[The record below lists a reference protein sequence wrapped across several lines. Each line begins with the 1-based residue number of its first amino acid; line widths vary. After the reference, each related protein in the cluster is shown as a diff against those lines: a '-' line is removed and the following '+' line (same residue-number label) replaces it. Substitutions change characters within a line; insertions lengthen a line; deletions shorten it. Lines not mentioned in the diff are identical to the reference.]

1 MGTEAFSEKGI
12 PGRTRPLQT
21 DTMTPD
27 QHDDALPDSQ
37 NAVQLVGPGRL
48 LLNRSKDV
56 PQPGPHQIVVKVEA
70 VGLCFSDLKLWNQF
84 SAHPR
89 KGEIVSGIAQEVLQ
103 QIPSYVPGE
112 LPTVPGHEVSCRI
125 VAVGSHVTRHK
136 VGERC
141 LVQTDYRTLP
151 TNGSN
156 AAFGYNFEGGLQ
168 EYVLMDERVVV
179 DATTGVR
186 SLIAVSE
193 DPSASAVALVEP
205 WACVENSY
213 STRNRRTLA
222 PGGRLL
228 VVADAGHDVTGLE
241 SAAQPGQPPLSVTI
255 VAAAEVDMTWAG
267 AKTTVTRG
275 RDVGE
280 LADASFD
287 DIVYFGADKTTIDLL
302 NDKLAAGGIIN
313 VVLAGSTIGTP
324 VSVGVGRIHYEGTRW
339 IGTATASAAD
349 SYATIPPSGELRPGD
364 SLLAVGAAGPM
375 GQMHILRSLSAGVGG
390 LTVVGTDLDDARL
403 QSLLAKAE
411 PLARA
416 NGVSLRL
423 VNTNSEPLGGTFSY
437 HLILVPL
444 PSLVADA
451 VTSSEDH
458 ALINIFAGIAV
469 ATRQDID
476 LDRYI
481 AGRGYMF
488 GSSGSVVSDM
498 EVLLERIAAGRL
510 DTNLSV
516 DAISGM
522 AGAADGLA
530 ALQDRTMAG
539 KIVIYPS
546 LSEVG
551 LLSLADLRGAFPT
564 VAAKLADGHWCLEAE
579 KELLKV
585 AASPPPKN
593 ADDRHD

>member
-1 MGTEAFSEKGI
+1 
-12 PGRTRPLQT
+12 
-21 DTMTPD
+21 MTPD
-27 QHDDALPDSQ
+27 QHGDALPASQ

-48 LLNRSKDV
+48 VLNRSKDV

-70 VGLCFSDLKLWNQF
+70 VGLCFSDLKLLNQF

-89 KGEIVSGIAQEVLQ
+89 KGEIVSGIAPEVLQ

-125 VAVGSHVTRHK
+125 VAVGSDVTRHR

-151 TNGSN
+151 TKGSN

-179 DATTGVR
+179 DTVTGVR

-193 DPSASAVALVEP
+193 EPSASAVALVEP

-213 STRNRRTLA
+213 STTNRRTLA

-228 VVADAGHDVTGLE
+228 VVAEDGHAVMGLAE
-241 SAAQPGQPPLSVTI
+241 AAKPGQPPASVTI
-255 VAAAEVDMTWAG
+255 VASAEVDLPWAG
-267 AKTTVTRG
+267 PSVAVIRASDV
-275 RDVGE
+275 RD
-280 LADASFD
+280 LPDASFD
-287 DIVYFGADKTTIDLL
+287 DIVYFGASKLTIDVL
-302 NDKLAAGGIIN
+302 NDKLAVGAIIN
-313 VVLAGSTIGTP
+313 VVLAGATIGAP
-324 VSVGVGRIHYEGTRW
+324 VSVGVGRVHYEATRW
-339 IGTATASAAD
+339 IGTVANSAAE
-349 SYATIPPSGELRPGD
+349 SYVTVPPSGELRPGD
-364 SLLAVGAAGPM
+364 TLLAVGAAGPM
-375 GQMHILRSLSAGVGG
+375 GQMHILRSLSADLDG

-403 QSLLAKAE
+403 RSLLAKAQ
-411 PLARA
+411 PLAQA

-423 VNTNSEPLGGTFSY
+423 LNTSSQPLVGTFSY
-437 HLILVPL
+437 HLILVPM

-451 VTSSEDH
+451 VQSSEDRG
-458 ALINIFAGIAV
+458 LINIFAGIAV
-469 ATRQDID
+469 ATRHDID
-476 LDRYI
+476 LDAYI
-481 AGRGYMF
+481 ARRCYMF

-498 EVLLERIAAGRL
+498 EVLLSRIATGQL

-516 DAISGM
+516 DAVSGM

-546 LSEVG
+546 LHEVG
-551 LLSLADLRGAFPT
+551 LLSLADLGGAFPT
-564 VAAKLADGHWCLEAE
+564 VASKLADGHWCLEAE
-579 KELLKV
+579 RELLKV
-585 AASPPPKN
+585 AGSPPPAP
-593 ADDRHD
+593 ADDKHD

>member
-1 MGTEAFSEKGI
+1 
-12 PGRTRPLQT
+12 
-21 DTMTPD
+21 MTPD
-27 QHDDALPDSQ
+27 QHGDALPASQ

-48 LLNRSKDV
+48 VLNRSKDV

-89 KGEIVSGIAQEVLQ
+89 KGEIVSGIAPEVLQ

-125 VAVGSHVTRHK
+125 VAVGSDVTRHR

-151 TNGSN
+151 TKGSN

-179 DATTGVR
+179 DTVTGVR
-186 SLIAVSE
+186 ALIAVSE
-193 DPSASAVALVEP
+193 EPSASAVALVEP

-213 STRNRRTLA
+213 STTNRRTLA

-228 VVADAGHDVTGLE
+228 VVAEDGHAVMGLAE
-241 SAAQPGQPPLSVTI
+241 AAKPGQPPASVTI
-255 VAAAEVDMTWAG
+255 VASAEVDLPWAG
-267 AKTTVTRG
+267 PSVAVIRASDV
-275 RDVGE
+275 RD
-280 LADASFD
+280 LPDASFD
-287 DIVYFGADKTTIDLL
+287 DIVYFGASKLTIDVL
-302 NDKLAAGGIIN
+302 NDKLAVGAIIN
-313 VVLAGSTIGTP
+313 VVLAGATIGAP
-324 VSVGVGRIHYEGTRW
+324 VSVGVGRVHYEATRW
-339 IGTATASAAD
+339 IGTVANSAAE
-349 SYATIPPSGELRPGD
+349 SYVTVPPSGELRPGD

-375 GQMHILRSLSAGVGG
+375 GQMHILRSLSADVDG
-390 LTVVGTDLDDARL
+390 LSVVGTDLDDARL
-403 QSLLAKAE
+403 RSLLAKAQ
-411 PLARA
+411 PVAQA

-423 VNTNSEPLGGTFSY
+423 LNTSSQPLVGTFSY
-437 HLILVPL
+437 HLILVPM

-451 VTSSEDH
+451 VQSSEDRG
-458 ALINIFAGIAV
+458 LINIFAGIAV
-469 ATRQDID
+469 ATRHDID
-476 LDRYI
+476 LDAYI
-481 AGRGYMF
+481 ARRCYMF

-498 EVLLERIAAGRL
+498 EVLLDRIATGRL

-516 DAISGM
+516 DAVSGM

-546 LSEVG
+546 LHEVG
-551 LLSLADLRGAFPT
+551 LLSLADLSGAFPT
-564 VAAKLADGHWCLEAE
+564 VASKLADGHWCLEAE
-579 KELLKV
+579 RELLKV
-585 AASPPPKN
+585 AGSPPPAP
-593 ADDRHD
+593 ADDKHD

>member
-1 MGTEAFSEKGI
+1 
-12 PGRTRPLQT
+12 
-21 DTMTPD
+21 MTQD
-27 QHDDALPDSQ
+27 QHDDALPASQ

-56 PQPGPHQIVVKVEA
+56 PRPGPRQIVVKVEA

-89 KGEIVSGIAQEVLQ
+89 KGKIVSGIAQEVLA

-125 VAVGSHVTRHK
+125 VALGSQVTRHK
-136 VGERC
+136 IGERC
-141 LVQTDYRTLP
+141 LVQTDYRTLT

-179 DATTGVR
+179 DAATGVR
-186 SLIAVSE
+186 SLIPVSE

-213 STRNRRTLA
+213 STKNRRTLA

-228 VVADAGHDVTGLE
+228 VVADEGHVVAGLE
-241 SAAQPGQPPLSVTI
+241 SAVQPGQPPASVTI
-255 VAAAEVDMTWAG
+255 VAPTEVDMAWTG
-267 AKTTVTRG
+267 SSVTVTG
-275 RDVGE
+275 RRDLGE
-280 LADASFD
+280 LLDASFD
-287 DIVYFGADKTTIDLL
+287 DIVYFGASKATIDLL
-302 NDKLAAGGIIN
+302 NDKLAAGGIVN
-313 VVLAGSTIGTP
+313 VVLAGATIGAP

-339 IGTATASAAD
+339 IGTQTSSAAD
-349 SYATIPPSGELRPGD
+349 SYATIPISGELRPGD

-375 GQMHILRSLSAGVGG
+375 GQMHILRSLSLGVDG
-390 LTVVGTDLDDARL
+390 LTIVGSDLDDARL

-423 VNTNSEPLGGTFSY
+423 VNTTSEPLVGSYSY

-451 VTSSEDH
+451 VTTSQDH
-458 ALINIFAGIAV
+458 GLINVFAGIAV

-481 AGRGYMF
+481 ARHCYMF

-516 DAISGM
+516 DAVSGM

-551 LLSLADLRGAFPT
+551 LLSLAELSGTFPT
-564 VAAKLADGHWCLEAE
+564 VAAKLADGHWCREAE
-579 KELLKV
+579 QELLKV
-585 AASPPPKN
+585 AVSLPPKN

>member
-1 MGTEAFSEKGI
+1 
-12 PGRTRPLQT
+12 
-21 DTMTPD
+21 MTPD
-27 QHDDALPDSQ
+27 QHGDALPASQ

-48 LLNRSKDV
+48 VLNRSKDV

-70 VGLCFSDLKLWNQF
+70 VGLCFSDLKLLNQF

-89 KGEIVSGIAQEVLQ
+89 KGEIVSGIAPEVLQ

-125 VAVGSHVTRHK
+125 VAVGSDVTRHR

-151 TNGSN
+151 TKGSN

-179 DATTGVR
+179 DTVTGVR

-193 DPSASAVALVEP
+193 EPSASAVALVEP

-213 STRNRRTLA
+213 STTNRRTLA

-228 VVADAGHDVTGLE
+228 VVAEDGHAVMGLAE
-241 SAAQPGQPPLSVTI
+241 AAKPGQPPASVTI
-255 VAAAEVDMTWAG
+255 VASAEVDLPWAG
-267 AKTTVTRG
+267 PSVAVIRASDV
-275 RDVGE
+275 RD
-280 LADASFD
+280 LPDASFD
-287 DIVYFGADKTTIDLL
+287 DIVYFGASKLTIDVL
-302 NDKLAAGGIIN
+302 NDKLAVGAIIN
-313 VVLAGSTIGTP
+313 VVLAGATIGAP
-324 VSVGVGRIHYEGTRW
+324 VSVGVGRVHYEATRW
-339 IGTATASAAD
+339 IGTVANSAAE
-349 SYATIPPSGELRPGD
+349 SYVTVPPSGELRPGD
-364 SLLAVGAAGPM
+364 TLLAVGAAGPM
-375 GQMHILRSLSAGVGG
+375 GQMHILRSLSADVDG
-390 LTVVGTDLDDARL
+390 LSVVGTDLDDARL
-403 QSLLAKAE
+403 RSLLAKAQ
-411 PLARA
+411 PLAQA

-423 VNTNSEPLGGTFSY
+423 LNTSSQPLVGTFSY
-437 HLILVPL
+437 HLILVPM

-451 VTSSEDH
+451 VQSSEDRG
-458 ALINIFAGIAV
+458 LINIFAGIAV
-469 ATRQDID
+469 ATRHDID
-476 LDRYI
+476 LDAYI
-481 AGRGYMF
+481 ARRCYMF

-498 EVLLERIAAGRL
+498 EVLLSRIATGQL

-516 DAISGM
+516 DAVSGM

-546 LSEVG
+546 LHEVG
-551 LLSLADLRGAFPT
+551 LLSLADLGGAFPT
-564 VAAKLADGHWCLEAE
+564 VASKLADGHWCLEAE
-579 KELLKV
+579 RELLKV
-585 AASPPPKN
+585 AGSPPPAP
-593 ADDRHD
+593 ADDKHD

>member
-1 MGTEAFSEKGI
+1 M
-12 PGRTRPLQT
+12 
-21 DTMTPD
+21 
-27 QHDDALPDSQ
+27 
-37 NAVQLVGPGRL
+37 QLVGPGRL

-241 SAAQPGQPPLSVTI
+241 SAAQPGQPPALGDHRRRS
-255 VAAAEVDMTWAG
+255 
-267 AKTTVTRG
+267 RG
-275 RDVGE
+275 RHDLGRCKDV
-280 LADASFD
+280 
-287 DIVYFGADKTTIDLL
+287 
-302 NDKLAAGGIIN
+302 
-313 VVLAGSTIGTP
+313 P
-324 VSVGVGRIHYEGTRW
+324 
-339 IGTATASAAD
+339 
-349 SYATIPPSGELRPGD
+349 
-364 SLLAVGAAGPM
+364 
-375 GQMHILRSLSAGVGG
+375 
-390 LTVVGTDLDDARL
+390 
-403 QSLLAKAE
+403 
-411 PLARA
+411 
-416 NGVSLRL
+416 
-423 VNTNSEPLGGTFSY
+423 
-437 HLILVPL
+437 
-444 PSLVADA
+444 
-451 VTSSEDH
+451 
-458 ALINIFAGIAV
+458 
-469 ATRQDID
+469 
-476 LDRYI
+476 
-481 AGRGYMF
+481 
-488 GSSGSVVSDM
+488 
-498 EVLLERIAAGRL
+498 
-510 DTNLSV
+510 
-516 DAISGM
+516 
-522 AGAADGLA
+522 
-530 ALQDRTMAG
+530 
-539 KIVIYPS
+539 
-546 LSEVG
+546 
-551 LLSLADLRGAFPT
+551 
-564 VAAKLADGHWCLEAE
+564 
-579 KELLKV
+579 
-585 AASPPPKN
+585 
-593 ADDRHD
+593 

>member
-1 MGTEAFSEKGI
+1 
-12 PGRTRPLQT
+12 
-21 DTMTPD
+21 MTPD
-27 QHDDALPDSQ
+27 QHGDALPASQ

-48 LLNRSKDV
+48 VLNRSKDV

-70 VGLCFSDLKLWNQF
+70 VGLCFSDLKLLNQF

-89 KGEIVSGIAQEVLQ
+89 KGEIVSGIAPEVLQ

-125 VAVGSHVTRHK
+125 VAVGSDVTRHR

-151 TNGSN
+151 TKGSN

-179 DATTGVR
+179 DTVTGVR

-193 DPSASAVALVEP
+193 EPSASAVALVEP

-213 STRNRRTLA
+213 STTNRRTLA

-228 VVADAGHDVTGLE
+228 VVAEDGHAVMGLAE
-241 SAAQPGQPPLSVTI
+241 AAKPGQPPASVTI
-255 VAAAEVDMTWAG
+255 VASAEVDLPWAG
-267 AKTTVTRG
+267 PSVAVIRASDV
-275 RDVGE
+275 RD
-280 LADASFD
+280 LPDASFD
-287 DIVYFGADKTTIDLL
+287 DIVYFGASKLTIDVL
-302 NDKLAAGGIIN
+302 NDKLAVGAIIN
-313 VVLAGSTIGTP
+313 VVLAGATIGAP
-324 VSVGVGRIHYEGTRW
+324 VSVGVGRVHYEATRW
-339 IGTATASAAD
+339 IGTVANSAAE
-349 SYATIPPSGELRPGD
+349 SYVTVPPSGELRPGD
-364 SLLAVGAAGPM
+364 TLLAVGAAGPM
-375 GQMHILRSLSAGVGG
+375 GQMHILRSLSADVDG

-403 QSLLAKAE
+403 RSLLAKAQ
-411 PLARA
+411 PLAQA

-423 VNTNSEPLGGTFSY
+423 LNTSSQPLVGTFSY
-437 HLILVPL
+437 HLILVPM

-451 VTSSEDH
+451 VQSSEDRG
-458 ALINIFAGIAV
+458 LINIFAGIAV
-469 ATRQDID
+469 ATRHDID
-476 LDRYI
+476 LDAYI
-481 AGRGYMF
+481 ARRCYMF

-498 EVLLERIAAGRL
+498 EVLLSRIATGQL

-516 DAISGM
+516 DAVSGM

-546 LSEVG
+546 LHEVG
-551 LLSLADLRGAFPT
+551 LLSLADLGGAFPT
-564 VAAKLADGHWCLEAE
+564 VASKLADGHWCLEAE
-579 KELLKV
+579 RELLKV
-585 AASPPPKN
+585 AGSPPPAP
-593 ADDRHD
+593 ADDKHD

>member
-1 MGTEAFSEKGI
+1 
-12 PGRTRPLQT
+12 
-21 DTMTPD
+21 MTPD
-27 QHDDALPDSQ
+27 QHGDALPASQ

-48 LLNRSKDV
+48 VLNRSKDV

-89 KGEIVSGIAQEVLQ
+89 KGEIVSGIAPEVLQ

-125 VAVGSHVTRHK
+125 VAVGSDVTRHR

-151 TNGSN
+151 TKGSN

-179 DATTGVR
+179 DTVTGVR
-186 SLIAVSE
+186 ALIAVSE
-193 DPSASAVALVEP
+193 EPSASAVALVEP

-213 STRNRRTLA
+213 STTNRRTLA
-222 PGGRLL
+222 PRGRLL
-228 VVADAGHDVTGLE
+228 VVAEDGHAVMGLAE
-241 SAAQPGQPPLSVTI
+241 AAKPGQPPASVTI
-255 VAAAEVDMTWAG
+255 VAAAEVDLPWAG
-267 AKTTVTRG
+267 PSVAVIRASDV
-275 RDVGE
+275 RD
-280 LADASFD
+280 LPDASFD
-287 DIVYFGADKTTIDLL
+287 DIVYFGASKLTIDVL
-302 NDKLAAGGIIN
+302 NDKLAVGAIIN
-313 VVLAGSTIGTP
+313 VVLAGATIGAP
-324 VSVGVGRIHYEGTRW
+324 VSVGVGRVHYEATRW
-339 IGTATASAAD
+339 IGTVANSAAE
-349 SYATIPPSGELRPGD
+349 SYVTVPPSGELRPGD

-375 GQMHILRSLSAGVGG
+375 GQMHILRSLSADVDG

-403 QSLLAKAE
+403 RSLLAKAQ
-411 PLARA
+411 PLAQA

-423 VNTNSEPLGGTFSY
+423 LNTSSQPLVGTFSY
-437 HLILVPL
+437 HLILVPM

-451 VTSSEDH
+451 VQSSEDRG
-458 ALINIFAGIAV
+458 LINIFAGIAV
-469 ATRQDID
+469 ATRHDID
-476 LDRYI
+476 LDAYI
-481 AGRGYMF
+481 ARRCYMF

-498 EVLLERIAAGRL
+498 EVLLDRIATGRL

-516 DAISGM
+516 DAVSGM

-546 LSEVG
+546 LHEVG
-551 LLSLADLRGAFPT
+551 LLSLADLSGAFPT
-564 VAAKLADGHWCLEAE
+564 VASKLADGHWCLEAE
-579 KELLKV
+579 RELLKV
-585 AASPPPKN
+585 AGSPPPAP
-593 ADDRHD
+593 ADDKHD

>member
-1 MGTEAFSEKGI
+1 
-12 PGRTRPLQT
+12 
-21 DTMTPD
+21 MTPD
-27 QHDDALPDSQ
+27 QHGDALPASQ

-48 LLNRSKDV
+48 VLNRSKDV

-89 KGEIVSGIAQEVLQ
+89 KGEIVSGIAPEVLQ

-125 VAVGSHVTRHK
+125 VAVGSDVTRHR

-151 TNGSN
+151 TKGSN

-179 DATTGVR
+179 DTVTGVR
-186 SLIAVSE
+186 ALIAVSE
-193 DPSASAVALVEP
+193 EPSASAVALVEP

-213 STRNRRTLA
+213 STTNRRTLA
-222 PGGRLL
+222 PRGRLL
-228 VVADAGHDVTGLE
+228 VVAEDGHAVMGLAE
-241 SAAQPGQPPLSVTI
+241 AAKPGQPPASVTI
-255 VAAAEVDMTWAG
+255 VAAAEVDLPWAG
-267 AKTTVTRG
+267 PSVAVIRASDV
-275 RDVGE
+275 RD
-280 LADASFD
+280 LPDASFD
-287 DIVYFGADKTTIDLL
+287 DIVYFGASKLTIDVL
-302 NDKLAAGGIIN
+302 NDKLAVGAIIN
-313 VVLAGSTIGTP
+313 VVLAGATIGAP
-324 VSVGVGRIHYEGTRW
+324 VSVGVGRVHYEATRW
-339 IGTATASAAD
+339 IGTVANSAAE
-349 SYATIPPSGELRPGD
+349 SYVTVPPSGELRPGD
-364 SLLAVGAAGPM
+364 TLLAVGAAGPM
-375 GQMHILRSLSAGVGG
+375 GQMHILRSLSADVDG

-403 QSLLAKAE
+403 RSLLAKAQ
-411 PLARA
+411 PVAQA

-423 VNTNSEPLGGTFSY
+423 LNTSSQPLVGTFSY
-437 HLILVPL
+437 HLILVPM

-451 VTSSEDH
+451 VQSSEDRG
-458 ALINIFAGIAV
+458 LINIFAGIAV
-469 ATRQDID
+469 ATRHDID
-476 LDRYI
+476 LDAYI
-481 AGRGYMF
+481 ARRCYMF

-498 EVLLERIAAGRL
+498 EVLLDRIATGRL

-516 DAISGM
+516 DAVSGM

-546 LSEVG
+546 LHEVG
-551 LLSLADLRGAFPT
+551 LLSLADLGGAFPA
-564 VAAKLADGHWCLEAE
+564 VASKLADGHWCLEAE
-579 KELLKV
+579 RELLKV
-585 AASPPPKN
+585 AGSPPPAP
-593 ADDRHD
+593 ADDKHD

>member
-1 MGTEAFSEKGI
+1 
-12 PGRTRPLQT
+12 
-21 DTMTPD
+21 MTPD
-27 QHDDALPDSQ
+27 QHGDALPASQ

-48 LLNRSKDV
+48 VLNRSKDV

-89 KGEIVSGIAQEVLQ
+89 KGEIVSGIAPEVLQ

-125 VAVGSHVTRHK
+125 VAVGSDVTRHR

-151 TNGSN
+151 TKGSN

-179 DATTGVR
+179 DTVTGVR

-193 DPSASAVALVEP
+193 EPSASAVALVEP

-213 STRNRRTLA
+213 STTNRRTLA

-228 VVADAGHDVTGLE
+228 VVAEDGHAVMGLAE
-241 SAAQPGQPPLSVTI
+241 AAKPGQPPASVTI
-255 VAAAEVDMTWAG
+255 VAAAEVDLPWAG
-267 AKTTVTRG
+267 PSVAVIRASDV
-275 RDVGE
+275 RD
-280 LADASFD
+280 LPDASFD
-287 DIVYFGADKTTIDLL
+287 DIVYFGASKLTIDVL
-302 NDKLAAGGIIN
+302 NDKLAVGAIIN
-313 VVLAGSTIGTP
+313 VVLAGATIGAP
-324 VSVGVGRIHYEGTRW
+324 VSVGVGRVHYEATRW
-339 IGTATASAAD
+339 IGTVANSAAE
-349 SYATIPPSGELRPGD
+349 SYVTVPPSGELRPGD

-375 GQMHILRSLSAGVGG
+375 GQMHILRSLSADVDG
-390 LTVVGTDLDDARL
+390 LSVVGTDLDDARL
-403 QSLLAKAE
+403 RSLLAKAQ
-411 PLARA
+411 PVAQA

-423 VNTNSEPLGGTFSY
+423 LNTSSQPLVGTFSY
-437 HLILVPL
+437 HLILVPM

-451 VTSSEDH
+451 VQSSEDRG
-458 ALINIFAGIAV
+458 LINIFAGIAV
-469 ATRQDID
+469 ATRHDID
-476 LDRYI
+476 LDAYI
-481 AGRGYMF
+481 ARRCYMF

-498 EVLLERIAAGRL
+498 EVLLDRIATGRL

-516 DAISGM
+516 DAVSGM

-546 LSEVG
+546 LHEVG
-551 LLSLADLRGAFPT
+551 LLSLADLSGAFPT
-564 VAAKLADGHWCLEAE
+564 VASKLADGHWCLEAE
-579 KELLKV
+579 RELLKV
-585 AASPPPKN
+585 AGSPPPAP
-593 ADDRHD
+593 ADDKHD

>member
-1 MGTEAFSEKGI
+1 
-12 PGRTRPLQT
+12 
-21 DTMTPD
+21 MTPD
-27 QHDDALPDSQ
+27 QHGDALPASQ

-48 LLNRSKDV
+48 VLNRSKDV

-89 KGEIVSGIAQEVLQ
+89 KGEIVSGIAPEVLQ

-125 VAVGSHVTRHK
+125 VAVGSDVTRHR

-151 TNGSN
+151 TKGSN

-179 DATTGVR
+179 DTVTGVR
-186 SLIAVSE
+186 ALIAVSE
-193 DPSASAVALVEP
+193 EPSASAVALVEP

-213 STRNRRTLA
+213 STTNRRTLA
-222 PGGRLL
+222 PRGRLL
-228 VVADAGHDVTGLE
+228 VVAEDGHAVMGLAE
-241 SAAQPGQPPLSVTI
+241 AAKPGQPPASVTI
-255 VAAAEVDMTWAG
+255 VAAAEVDLPWAG
-267 AKTTVTRG
+267 PSVAVIRASDV
-275 RDVGE
+275 RD
-280 LADASFD
+280 LPDASFD
-287 DIVYFGADKTTIDLL
+287 DIVYFGASKLTIDVL
-302 NDKLAAGGIIN
+302 NDKLAVGAIIN
-313 VVLAGSTIGTP
+313 VVLAGATIGAP
-324 VSVGVGRIHYEGTRW
+324 VSVGVGRVHYEATRW
-339 IGTATASAAD
+339 IGTVANSAAE
-349 SYATIPPSGELRPGD
+349 SYVTVPPSGELRPGD

-375 GQMHILRSLSAGVGG
+375 GQMHILRSLSADVDG
-390 LTVVGTDLDDARL
+390 LSVVGTDLDDARL
-403 QSLLAKAE
+403 RSLLAKAQ
-411 PLARA
+411 PLAQA

-423 VNTNSEPLGGTFSY
+423 LNTSSQPLVGTFSY
-437 HLILVPL
+437 HLILVPM

-451 VTSSEDH
+451 VQSSEDRG
-458 ALINIFAGIAV
+458 LINIFAGIAV
-469 ATRQDID
+469 ATRHDID
-476 LDRYI
+476 LDAYI
-481 AGRGYMF
+481 ARRCYMF

-498 EVLLERIAAGRL
+498 EVLLDRIATGRL

-516 DAISGM
+516 DAVSGM

-546 LSEVG
+546 LHEVG
-551 LLSLADLRGAFPT
+551 LLSLADLSGAFPT
-564 VAAKLADGHWCLEAE
+564 VASKLADGHWCLEAE
-579 KELLKV
+579 RELLKV
-585 AASPPPKN
+585 AGSPPPAP
-593 ADDRHD
+593 ADDKHD

>member
-1 MGTEAFSEKGI
+1 
-12 PGRTRPLQT
+12 
-21 DTMTPD
+21 MTPD
-27 QHDDALPDSQ
+27 QHGDALPASQ

-48 LLNRSKDV
+48 VLNRSKDV

-70 VGLCFSDLKLWNQF
+70 VGLCFSDLKLLNQF

-89 KGEIVSGIAQEVLQ
+89 KGEIVSGIAPEVLQ

-125 VAVGSHVTRHK
+125 VAVGSDVTRHR

-151 TNGSN
+151 TKGSN

-179 DATTGVR
+179 DTVTGVR

-193 DPSASAVALVEP
+193 EPSASAVALVEP

-213 STRNRRTLA
+213 STTNRRTLA

-228 VVADAGHDVTGLE
+228 VVAEDGHAVMGLAE
-241 SAAQPGQPPLSVTI
+241 AAKPGQPPASVTI
-255 VAAAEVDMTWAG
+255 VASAEVDLPWAG
-267 AKTTVTRG
+267 PSVAVIRASDV
-275 RDVGE
+275 RD
-280 LADASFD
+280 LPDASFD
-287 DIVYFGADKTTIDLL
+287 DIVYFGASKLTIDVL
-302 NDKLAAGGIIN
+302 NDKLAVGAIIN
-313 VVLAGSTIGTP
+313 VVLAGATIGAP
-324 VSVGVGRIHYEGTRW
+324 VSVGVGRVHYEATRW
-339 IGTATASAAD
+339 IGTVANSAAE
-349 SYATIPPSGELRPGD
+349 SYVTVPPSGELRPGD
-364 SLLAVGAAGPM
+364 TLLAVGAAGPM
-375 GQMHILRSLSAGVGG
+375 GQMHILRSLSADLDG

-403 QSLLAKAE
+403 RSLLAKAQ
-411 PLARA
+411 PLAQA

-423 VNTNSEPLGGTFSY
+423 LNTSSQPLVGTFSY
-437 HLILVPL
+437 HLILVPM

-451 VTSSEDH
+451 VQSSEDRG
-458 ALINIFAGIAV
+458 LINIFAGIAV
-469 ATRQDID
+469 ATRHDID
-476 LDRYI
+476 LDAYI
-481 AGRGYMF
+481 ARRCYMF

-498 EVLLERIAAGRL
+498 VVLLSRIATGQL

-516 DAISGM
+516 DAVSGM

-546 LSEVG
+546 LHEVG
-551 LLSLADLRGAFPT
+551 LLSLADLGGAFPT
-564 VAAKLADGHWCLEAE
+564 VASKLADGHWCLEAE
-579 KELLKV
+579 RELLKV
-585 AASPPPKN
+585 AGSPPPAP
-593 ADDRHD
+593 ADDKHD